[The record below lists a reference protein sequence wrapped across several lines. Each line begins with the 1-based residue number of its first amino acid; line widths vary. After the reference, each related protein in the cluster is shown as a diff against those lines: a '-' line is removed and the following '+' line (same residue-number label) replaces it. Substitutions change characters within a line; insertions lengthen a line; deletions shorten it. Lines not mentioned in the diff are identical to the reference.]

1 MIKKILIIITFTFSG
16 YCLAGTDEVKPIL
29 KEYPAP
35 HDISLYPLEN
45 RITSDLIIYTPIP
58 KVIATTVTH
67 YLYDT
72 PSRSLIAFSSS
83 TDKDF
88 RRVLDSTFGLRKFK
102 NTETDTLSYI
112 NLLKNEKAEL
122 VEIKLTSKNYKA
134 FIIITKNANN
144 LFKYEVYILPQTEVN
159 NIVRIVTLDRF
170 NKEEAEKI
178 IGTLKVKGD

>member
-1 MIKKILIIITFTFSG
+1 MLKKILIIVVFTFSN
-16 YCLAGTDEVKPIL
+16 YCLANTDEVKPIL

-35 HDISLYPLEN
+35 QNMSLYPLEN
-45 RITSDLIIYTPIP
+45 KMTSDLIIYTPIP
-58 KVIATTVTH
+58 KTIATTVVH

-72 PSRSLIAFSSS
+72 PSRSLISFSSS

-88 RRVLDSTFGLRKFK
+88 RRVLDSTFGLRKYK
-102 NTETDTLSYI
+102 NTETDTTNYI

-122 VEIKLTSKNYKA
+122 IEIKLASKNYKA
-134 FIIITKNANN
+134 FLIITKNNNN
-144 LFKYEVYILPQTEVN
+144 LFKYEVYILPQTEIN
-159 NIVRIVTLDRF
+159 NVVRIITFDRF